1 MKNWIRK
8 MISVLAVC
16 AMVIGL
22 GVPVRTQAAEADT
35 DTYVQ
40 QLIAYYRDD
49 QENAETDIERV
60 LSEMEAV
67 DAQQA
72 EAWRQ
77 IMDYWSY
84 VNTDMP
90 VNLNVAPDGLPQDD
104 SLCIVILGF
113 ALNSDGTMKD
123 ELIGRLET
131 GLASAEKYPN
141 AYVVVTGGGTASGNP
156 DVTEGGLMGEWLL
169 EHGLSEDRLIIE
181 DQAPDTV
188 GNAENTYR
196 ILSEEYPSVK
206 NLVMVTSDYHVPRG
220 SILFCSKCL
229 LSAYES
235 GGELLQVIANAGY
248 ETGSQGY
255 ESISLQAS
263 GVASVAGV
271 SVSSERLPLSQLTG
285 LTVSQ
290 DQMYEAGN
298 ELQLSVTA
306 HYDTDFSRAVSTYTI
321 EGFDPAQGSDQEIT
335 VSYTENDITISAQFS
350 LSEKSQSY
358 ASAAYLEKRIEE
370 IEQTDLSAYTASSVN
385 ALQEALTQAKE
396 IAAQADADAEQIQ
409 QAYDALNEAFDALI
423 KRVNI
428 AYYMETEANC
438 NDTDAYKIND
448 GVIDTSNYWQSV
460 ENGQN
465 VASADAQITIDLDG
479 LYDVDSIVVYPYW
492 GGQRIYKYEL
502 YGSTD
507 GEEWF
512 KIGEHDS
519 DEYVTS
525 AGISHEIDAQVAY
538 VRLNGLE
545 THVEGRDDINNI
557 HIVEMEVYGE
567 EADNLAYGKP
577 VTSSGTDTS
586 AGSSAGSSDAQIV
599 DGDRTTYWDGGVYAD
614 EPWVCVDLGE
624 IYSLDRLNIITY
636 WARNDRYYYYDLY
649 TSVDGENF
657 TLLYAKDEGTQLSTI
672 HGEDVTVDGT
682 VHARYVRL
690 VGKYDSAN
698 PSFHLNELRV
708 YGQSDETWNDV
719 RSALA
724 DALQRSEALDLSQYT
739 ARSVQEVQEQMNA
752 AQLLLEDGTVST
764 AQLTTMESQLSDA
777 VSALQYKASDPAMSA
792 LQELVNKA
800 NAMASEEEI
809 LNAAINAAQSL
820 LDDPDNASANAVV
833 SALLDLSE
841 AMQALNTDESAD
853 ALREDVQA
861 TIDFINE
868 NILNDTEGLRPAK
881 VQALIDAVAA
891 AQDAV
896 DDPEADADQLKA
908 ANEAMTKAAQELW
921 EIVTKAE
928 LEALIESANGYLDGN
943 YTEESLEA
951 LQTAITAAQAVANND
966 DATTSE
972 VTAAI
977 TDLANAIAALES
989 ITLDTSALA
998 HEIEL
1003 VTEMV
1008 ANIDDYVPSTV
1019 EGLADKLADAQN
1031 VLTDATTQEEIDAAT
1046 ETLREARLNARTKA
1060 DKSALEALIAEVS
1073 AMDLRMYTQTSANAL
1088 RAALIDA
1095 QQTVADEEAT
1105 QEEVDDA
1112 IDTLNVALNA
1122 LTEENAAT
1130 QSSQQN
1136 DTGING
1142 GMSGMF
1148 GLLLISAGAVILP
1161 QIKKKHGLRG

>member
-1 MKNWIRK
+1 M
-8 MISVLAVC
+8 
-16 AMVIGL
+16 
-22 GVPVRTQAAEADT
+22 
-35 DTYVQ
+35 
-40 QLIAYYRDD
+40 
-49 QENAETDIERV
+49 
-60 LSEMEAV
+60 
-67 DAQQA
+67 
-72 EAWRQ
+72 
-77 IMDYWSY
+77 
-84 VNTDMP
+84 
-90 VNLNVAPDGLPQDD
+90 
-104 SLCIVILGF
+104 
-113 ALNSDGTMKD
+113 
-123 ELIGRLET
+123 
-131 GLASAEKYPN
+131 
-141 AYVVVTGGGTASGNP
+141 
-156 DVTEGGLMGEWLL
+156 
-169 EHGLSEDRLIIE
+169 
-181 DQAPDTV
+181 
-188 GNAENTYR
+188 
-196 ILSEEYPSVK
+196 
-206 NLVMVTSDYHVPRG
+206 
-220 SILFCSKCL
+220 
-229 LSAYES
+229 
-235 GGELLQVIANAGY
+235 
-248 ETGSQGY
+248 
-255 ESISLQAS
+255 
-263 GVASVAGV
+263 
-271 SVSSERLPLSQLTG
+271 
-285 LTVSQ
+285 
-290 DQMYEAGN
+290 
-298 ELQLSVTA
+298 
-306 HYDTDFSRAVSTYTI
+306 
-321 EGFDPAQGSDQEIT
+321 
-335 VSYTENDITISAQFS
+335 
-350 LSEKSQSY
+350 
-358 ASAAYLEKRIEE
+358 
-370 IEQTDLSAYTASSVN
+370 N